1 MLLSCRRV
9 LLTALVALVGSSFAA
24 ADEGAALKIKKGD
37 RIVFL
42 GDSITQAG
50 NDHATGYV
58 VLVRKAFE
66 EKYGKDVEVIGA
78 GISGNKVPD
87 IQKRLQR
94 DVLSHK
100 PTLVVIYIGIN
111 DVWHGESDPK
121 RGTLPEAYREGL
133 EDVITRITD
142 AGARVL
148 LCTPSVIGEKA
159 DGSNKNDRRLD
170 EYAGISRSVAKKLKV
185 PVCDLRRSFIEK
197 LKKDNID
204 NKERGVLTPDGVHLN
219 DTGNAFVA
227 KVILESLGE

>member
-1 MLLSCRRV
+1 MLSCR
-9 LLTALVALVGSSFAA
+9 LLLLAGLAAFLFSPFAA
-24 ADEGAALKIKKGD
+24 ADERGALKVHKGD

-58 VLVRKAFE
+58 VLIRKALE

-87 IQKRLQR
+87 LQKRLDR
-94 DVLSHK
+94 DVLSRK

-121 RGTLPEAYREGL
+121 RGTLPDAYRDGL
-133 EDVITRITD
+133 EDVISRIKE

-148 LCTPSVIGEKA
+148 VCTPSMIGERS
-159 DGSNKNDRRLD
+159 DGSNKNDTRLD
-170 EYAGISRSVAKKLKV
+170 KYAEISRSVARKLKV
-185 PVCDLRRSFIEK
+185 PVCDLRQSFLDK
-197 LKKDNID
+197 LKKVNPGNND
-204 NKERGVLTPDGVHLN
+204 RGVLTPDGVHLN

-227 KVILESLGE
+227 RVILDSLGE